1 MRLIVILG
9 LLLSWIGVLLLFRY
23 GMPYRVETKG
33 ESALLME
40 QTDHA
45 AIAKERLYRRL
56 GNLGL
61 GAITIGVALQIIGVG
76 LA

>member
-1 MRLIVILG
+1 MKLVVIFG

-33 ESALLME
+33 ASALLIE

-45 AIAKERLYRRL
+45 AIAKERMYRRL

-61 GAITIGVALQIIGVG
+61 GAITIGVALQIIGEV

>member
-1 MRLIVILG
+1 MKLIAILG
-9 LLLSWIGVLLLFRY
+9 LLLTWIGVLLLFRY

-33 ESALLME
+33 ESALLLE

-45 AIAKERLYRRL
+45 AIAKERQYRRL
-56 GNLGL
+56 GYLGL
-61 GAITIGVALQIIGVG
+61 AAITIGAALQIIGVG